1 MHLHG
6 AGQSQAPGAGGVSMP
21 TSHALLEHCAN
32 GVLIFFHSGT
42 SQQNPPADCLSCFV
56 VNKDA
61 AFNFHER
68 SGSVNAWATEAGD
81 GGMAVL
87 MGEQLIYSS
96 SMLYDIK
103 RALRECLG

>member
-6 AGQSQAPGAGGVSMP
+6 AGQSHAPGAGGVSMP